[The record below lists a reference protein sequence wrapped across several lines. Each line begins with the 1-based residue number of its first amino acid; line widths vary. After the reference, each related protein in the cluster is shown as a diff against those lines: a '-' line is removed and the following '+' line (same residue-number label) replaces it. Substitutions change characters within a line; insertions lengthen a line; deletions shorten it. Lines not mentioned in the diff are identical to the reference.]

1 MPARWRA
8 GSPSDSGARMTARSG
23 PKDFRRRNRIGE
35 QFAPRTIRMLESP
48 AYRVLSL
55 SAHRVL
61 ARVEVELAHHG
72 GLDNGKLP
80 VTFDDFEQ
88 YGMDRHCIAPAIREC
103 CALGFLEVTEQGRAG
118 NAEFRQPSKYRLTY
132 RHDDRANPTDEW
144 RRIATVEEA
153 EQIALAARRSA
164 GASRKRKAGGG
175 KRQIS
180 VGEPHTENADSPVGK
195 TPLQP

>member
-1 MPARWRA
+1 
-8 GSPSDSGARMTARSG
+8 MTARSG

-48 AYRVLSL
+48 AYRVLSR

-61 ARVEVELAHHG
+61 ARVEIELAHHG
-72 GLDNGKLP
+72 GFDNGKLP
-80 VTFDDFEQ
+80 ITFDDFEQ
-88 YGMDRHCIAPAIREC
+88 YGIDRHSIAPAIREC
-103 CALGFLEVTEQGRAG
+103 CALGFLEVTERGRAG

-132 RHDDRANPTDEW
+132 RHVDRANSTDEW
-144 RRIATVEEA
+144 RRIAAVEQA
-153 EQIALAARRSA
+153 EQIALAARRSV
-164 GASRKRKAGGG
+164 GASRKRKTSGG

-180 VGEPHTENADSPVGK
+180 VGKAHTENANCPVGK